1 MPITG
6 IAGAGGVAR
15 PFGGEPPKRLAVE
28 VSSANPSRQDVAR
41 SLFQQF
47 GFTEKD
53 ADYLAR
59 NFNGRDPVAAF
70 ADSLEIDP
78 RSIASADGKTRV
90 TVELSARD
98 FATLQ
103 KLAARRP
110 SATRE
115 RTASGDSSDA
125 AQARR
130 GYDHGA
136 NLRERLNRQ
145 MDAAAP
151 KPKPPETPA
160 PSQEGVGSFL
170 EGAVAGDFSENDSWS
185 AVAGQTAVGFIPIVG
200 QIADARDIAAAA
212 NAVYNDE
219 DGSWARL
226 GIAAIAIVPGLDFL
240 KAGSRVGRKALK
252 EVAEEGLTQV
262 SQQSVK
268 GLAQVMSKEGVERI
282 SKEAVT
288 LNVGRAEMIGRLDN
302 LLASPNI
309 AESTKNAVR
318 SARNALQD
326 HLTQDDLLGAL
337 RDKHGIPV
345 LKPDGT
351 TYDHLGEVNDALKS
365 LEGGKRNLLNELRK
379 VSPGTE
385 EYRRLSSEIEAIS
398 EMSVRIEKFLEV
410 K

>member
-1 MPITG
+1 
-6 IAGAGGVAR
+6 
-15 PFGGEPPKRLAVE
+15 
-28 VSSANPSRQDVAR
+28 
-41 SLFQQF
+41 
-47 GFTEKD
+47 
-53 ADYLAR
+53 
-59 NFNGRDPVAAF
+59 
-70 ADSLEIDP
+70 
-78 RSIASADGKTRV
+78 
-90 TVELSARD
+90 
-98 FATLQ
+98 
-103 KLAARRP
+103 
-110 SATRE
+110 
-115 RTASGDSSDA
+115 
-125 AQARR
+125 
-130 GYDHGA
+130 
-136 NLRERLNRQ
+136 
-145 MDAAAP
+145 
-151 KPKPPETPA
+151 
-160 PSQEGVGSFL
+160 
-170 EGAVAGDFSENDSWS
+170 
-185 AVAGQTAVGFIPIVG
+185 VAGQTAVGFIPIVG

-337 RDKHGIPV
+337 RDKHGLPV
-345 LKPDGT
+345 LKQGGVP
-351 TYDHLGEVNDALKS
+351 YDHFGEVNDALKS

-385 EYRRLSSEIEAIS
+385 GYRTLSSEIEAIS
-398 EMSVRIEKFLEV
+398 EMSARIEKFLEV

>member
-6 IAGAGGVAR
+6 IAGASGVAR

-41 SLFQQF
+41 AVFQQF

-70 ADSLEIDP
+70 ADSLELDS
-78 RSIASADGKTRV
+78 RSISSADGKTRV
-90 TVELSARD
+90 TVELSGRD

-110 SATRE
+110 SATPAQ
-115 RTASGDSSDA
+115 TAPPNSSEA

-136 NLRERLNRQ
+136 NLKDRLLRQ
-145 MDAAAP
+145 TEPP
-151 KPKPPETPA
+151 KPKPETSA

-170 EGAVAGDFSENDSWS
+170 EGAVAGDFSANDSWS

-268 GLAQVMSKEGVERI
+268 GLAQVMSKEGAERI

-337 RDKHGIPV
+337 RDKHGLPV
-345 LKPDGT
+345 IQKGKIFKHDKEVEEA
-351 TYDHLGEVNDALKS
+351 LGS
-365 LEGGKRNLLNELRK
+365 LQRGKENLLRELK
-379 VSPGTE
+379 KFSPGTD
-385 EYRRLSSEIEAIS
+385 EYRRLSAEIEAITEIS
-398 EMSVRIEKFLEV
+398 ARIEKFLEV

>member
-1 MPITG
+1 
-6 IAGAGGVAR
+6 
-15 PFGGEPPKRLAVE
+15 
-28 VSSANPSRQDVAR
+28 
-41 SLFQQF
+41 
-47 GFTEKD
+47 
-53 ADYLAR
+53 
-59 NFNGRDPVAAF
+59 
-70 ADSLEIDP
+70 
-78 RSIASADGKTRV
+78 
-90 TVELSARD
+90 
-98 FATLQ
+98 
-103 KLAARRP
+103 
-110 SATRE
+110 
-115 RTASGDSSDA
+115 
-125 AQARR
+125 
-130 GYDHGA
+130 
-136 NLRERLNRQ
+136 
-145 MDAAAP
+145 
-151 KPKPPETPA
+151 
-160 PSQEGVGSFL
+160 
-170 EGAVAGDFSENDSWS
+170 
-185 AVAGQTAVGFIPIVG
+185 VAGQTAVGFIPIVG

-337 RDKHGIPV
+337 RDKHGLPV
-345 LKPDGT
+345 IQKGKIFKHDKEVEEA
-351 TYDHLGEVNDALKS
+351 LGS
-365 LEGGKRNLLNELRK
+365 LQRGKENLLRELK
-379 VSPGTE
+379 KFSPGTD
-385 EYRRLSSEIEAIS
+385 EYRRLSAEIEAITEIS
-398 EMSVRIEKFLEV
+398 ARIEKFLEV